1 MVKLTQGPSISGP
14 SSSIGIM
21 RFFDVDTKGPKLTP
35 EFVVGLAIAVIVL
48 VFIVKFMFFS
58 G

>member
-1 MVKLTQGPSISGP
+1 MKFNSSPQSSGP

-21 RFFDVDTKGPKLTP
+21 RFFDTDTGGPKMSP
-35 EFVVGLAIAVIVL
+35 EFVVGVTVAFTVIVI
-48 VFIVKFMFFS
+48 VFHLM